1 MSASWLRAM
10 MSERVPSINSSDVS
24 IRMYM
29 PSVSGSMSPAS
40 IRCNAPTLRTHA
52 SGSVAVSVWHAAPAR
67 RDDRGRTM
75 ATCMLIVSEPI
86 ASSGRL
92 MPRIMEMALVQL
104 TSDVAYITLSYP
116 LLPSFSCTLSMPL
129 ACTPPFHRPRAE
141 PPGVVRSLSL
151 SLSLKRL
158 ALSRVPA
165 LPKTLSRQREGVSAP
180 RRPSRSSPR

>member
-1 MSASWLRAM
+1 
-10 MSERVPSINSSDVS
+10 
-24 IRMYM
+24 
-29 PSVSGSMSPAS
+29 
-40 IRCNAPTLRTHA
+40 
-52 SGSVAVSVWHAAPAR
+52 
-67 RDDRGRTM
+67 M
-75 ATCMLIVSEPI
+75 AICMLIVSEPI

-151 SLSLKRL
+151 SLSKDSPSL
-158 ALSRVPA
+158 AC
-165 LPKTLSRQREGVSAP
+165 QRFP
-180 RRPSRSSPR
+180 RPSAASARA